1 MAPPDKQADSDFS
14 PRKSTMV
21 TLHLMASSPEKPL
34 ARHLL
39 GLCGFQSLC
48 SVLSLSPV
56 RQALENS
63 KRMREIVTNTFVNMQ
78 VIFLPPFLWK
88 DGVLNLPIHFL
99 PLPRPPAGQM
109 QQQNYLLRNVWS
121 CQNPAE
127 QGSTSGN
134 QAVPMQGVRKLIPLL
149 LATDKAKLIKARSDV
164 QGFNLTAQTPR
175 IC

>member
-1 MAPPDKQADSDFS
+1 
-14 PRKSTMV
+14 
-21 TLHLMASSPEKPL
+21 
-34 ARHLL
+34 
-39 GLCGFQSLC
+39 
-48 SVLSLSPV
+48 
-56 RQALENS
+56 
-63 KRMREIVTNTFVNMQ
+63 
-78 VIFLPPFLWK
+78 
-88 DGVLNLPIHFL
+88 
-99 PLPRPPAGQM
+99 M

-164 QGFNLTAQTPR
+164 QGFNLTAQTPL